1 MPCNGFCFFG
11 DPKEIKG
18 TNTEVTYE
26 IEEITSDVTYSVKVV
41 DESGNVQ
48 KDGSGNELKKD
59 GGKIICSDGF
69 FKRLIAFFRAIFKIF
84 PWLKSN
90 RKGFWI
96 GYSVQ
101 IQIFFKKVLAIF

>member
-84 PWLKSN
+84 SLVEIKP
-90 RKGFWI
+90 
-96 GYSVQ
+96 
-101 IQIFFKKVLAIF
+101 